1 LENLKKGSIYFLRNI
16 KSAVMKKIL
25 LVYLICSLLGGV
37 VFAQASRSLQ
47 SSWLHLDKPFYVTE
61 DALGFQLY
69 LAPEFT
75 QESIVIQSILFDAT
89 GEPQLYAYWANQRKS
104 TVPGKIFLPADLS
117 TGWYYLSFIVWDR
130 ERKTERVLLQAPLA
144 IYNDQE
150 TILAETVSQQEPT
163 RQTAPVVI
171 PEKELTITIA
181 NLPET
186 ILPGGEINFELQVT
200 DRRNRP
206 VSTEV
211 SISVTDWGLMG
222 ASMAMGM
229 DNLQGSDSLR
239 VVTPVNLIGT
249 TFWQGIHLQE
259 DGSPAPAQ
267 KLVAMIADRE
277 QNLQTD
283 ARGRFVW
290 QQPITANRT
299 PIGFTK
305 ENDEPTVVRF
315 QPAPGRLAL
324 GELFYTP
331 AAFRYL
337 EINRQRKLIENL
349 SEKKTTII
357 LDHYQNDVK
366 PFSGPYQLAG
376 VNPARELNWAYT
388 PTAAAFPARTTIFWA
403 ASLQTSTN
411 GVLDIKYAHPPEAT
425 TYRIDVV
432 AQDAEGRRG
441 RMTVYYRTKL

>member
-1 LENLKKGSIYFLRNI
+1 
-16 KSAVMKKIL
+16 MKKIL
-25 LVYLICSLLGGV
+25 LLYLGCWLLGGV

-69 LAPEFT
+69 LAPEFA

-89 GEPQLYAYWANQRKS
+89 GEPQLYAYWANQRKN
-104 TVPGKIFLPADLS
+104 TVPGKILLPADLP
-117 TGWYYLSFIVWDR
+117 TGWYYLSFVVWDR

-150 TILAETVSQQEPT
+150 IIFAETVSQQEPS

-181 NLPET
+181 KLPET
-186 ILPGGEINFELQVT
+186 ILPGGEINLELQVT
-200 DRRNRP
+200 DRRKRP
-206 VSTEV
+206 VSAEISV
-211 SISVTDWGLMG
+211 SVTDWGLMG

-229 DNLQGSDSLR
+229 DNLQESDSLR
-239 VVTPVNLIGT
+239 VVTPANLIGT

-259 DGSPAPAQ
+259 EGLPAPTQ
-267 KLVAMIADRE
+267 KLVAMIVDRE
-277 QNLQTD
+277 QNIQTD

-290 QQPITANRT
+290 QQPITANRS
-299 PIGFTK
+299 PMGFTK
-305 ENDEPTVVRF
+305 ENDQPTVVRF

-349 SEKKTTII
+349 SVERNTSS
-357 LDHYQNDVK
+357 LDNYQNDVE

-376 VNPARELNWAYT
+376 VNPMRELNWAYT
-388 PTAAAFPARTTIFWA
+388 PTAAALPARTTIFWA
-403 ASLQTSTN
+403 TSQQTNTN
-411 GVLDIKYAHPPEAT
+411 GVLAIKYVHPPEAT

-441 RMTVYYRTKL
+441 RKTVYYRAK

>member
-1 LENLKKGSIYFLRNI
+1 
-16 KSAVMKKIL
+16 MKKIL
-25 LVYLICSLLGGV
+25 LVYLACSLLGGV
-37 VFAQASRSLQ
+37 AFGQASRSLQ

-69 LAPEFT
+69 LAPEFVK
-75 QESIVIQSILFDAT
+75 ESIVIQSILFDAT
-89 GEPQLYAYWANQRKS
+89 GEPQLYAYWVNQRKS
-104 TVPGKIFLPADLS
+104 TVPGKIVLPADLP
-117 TGWYYLSFIVWDR
+117 TGWYYLSFVVWDR
-130 ERKTERVLLQAPLA
+130 ERQTERILLQAPLA

-150 TILAETVSQQEPT
+150 NIIAETVSQQEPS
-163 RQTAPVVI
+163 RQTAPVVL

-186 ILPGGEINFELQVT
+186 MLPGSTADFEVQVT

-206 VSTEV
+206 VSAEISV
-211 SISVTDWGLMG
+211 SVTDWGLMG

-229 DNLQGSDSLR
+229 DNLQESDSLR
-239 VVTPVNLIGT
+239 VVTPANLIGT

-259 DGSPAPAQ
+259 DGRPAPAQ

-277 QNLQTD
+277 QNIQTD
-283 ARGRFVW
+283 TRGRFVW
-290 QQPITANRT
+290 QQPITANHS
-299 PIGFTK
+299 PMGFLS
-305 ENDEPTVVRF
+305 ENTQPARVRF

-337 EINRQRKLIENL
+337 EINRQRKLIGGLRVEKNAIPLEN
-349 SEKKTTII
+349 
-357 LDHYQNDVK
+357 YQNDVK
-366 PFSGPYQLAG
+366 PFRGPYQLAG
-376 VNPARELNWAYT
+376 VSPARELNWTYT
-388 PTAAAFPARTTIFWA
+388 PTAAALPASTTIFWA
-403 ASLQTSTN
+403 ASQQTNTN
-411 GVLDIKYAHPPEAT
+411 GVLAIKYAHPPEAT

-441 RMTVYYRTKL
+441 RVTVYYRAK

>member
-1 LENLKKGSIYFLRNI
+1 
-16 KSAVMKKIL
+16 MKKTL
-25 LVYLICSLLGGV
+25 LAYLVCWLLGGV
-37 VFAQASRSLQ
+37 AFAQASRSLQ

-69 LAPEFT
+69 LAPEFA
-75 QESIVIQSILFDAT
+75 QEGIVVQSILFDAT

-117 TGWYYLSFIVWDR
+117 TGWYYLSFVVWDR

-150 TILAETVSQQEPT
+150 IIVAEMVSQQEPT

-206 VSTEV
+206 VSAEISV
-211 SISVTDWGLMG
+211 SVTDWGLMG

-239 VVTPVNLIGT
+239 VVTPANLIGT
-249 TFWQGIHLQE
+249 TFWQGIHLE
-259 DGSPAPAQ
+259 EEGSPAAPQ
-267 KLVAMIADRE
+267 KLFAMIADRE
-277 QNLQTD
+277 QTLQTD

-290 QQPITANRT
+290 QQPITANLS
-299 PIGFTK
+299 PIGFAK
-305 ENDEPTVVRF
+305 KSDEPTVVRF

-349 SEKKTTII
+349 SGKNSAPV
-357 LDHYQNDVK
+357 LDHYQNAVE

-376 VNPARELNWAYT
+376 VNPARELNWAYV
-388 PTAAAFPARTTIFWA
+388 PTATALPARTTLFWA
-403 ASLQTSTN
+403 TSLQASTN
-411 GVLDIKYAHPPEAT
+411 GVVAIKYAHPPEAT

-441 RMTVYYRTKL
+441 RKIVYYRAK